1 MSEDVKKK
9 PGRIPTLSMM
19 KKMKSGTLE
28 AEDLESFPKNNR
40 WAFNAGKTF
49 AGNPKYL
56 FIYINKYRKDIDA
69 YWLCDKEETVEYIRK
84 LGYKAYTF
92 VDREAHRLETQ
103 TGVYVV
109 EQVKENIPERMAEVK
124 YLNLYHGVGC
134 KSIERRAHTGFLTER
149 VAGKYIRYN
158 QFYYDRQLFLV
169 TSPLMEKHFI
179 YQCGLRNDRVIRGGY
194 PRCMYQK
201 YFEKVT
207 TFNHDIRGRK
217 GLEMDTRIAAYV
229 PTFRDDAPQ
238 GFMSLAIPD
247 MERLIQKLE
256 EKNMLMIFKMH
267 PLIEEDYEY
276 LKLKEKYQN
285 HPRLLFWNNQED
297 FYEIFD
303 DIEVGIIDYSS
314 IFYDMLA
321 GGTKYFIRYFFAE
334 SSRDMVYDL
343 EEMTCGKM
351 CRNFDALLEALDSYQ
366 EDDKQD
372 RERIEKLFWE
382 YDHKGSMDEIINHT
396 LEFEPEPKPLPVLYT
411 FDIFDTLISRKVLEP
426 EGIFYQVKE
435 RMEASQLAFPSFFQ
449 ENYPQKRKEAET
461 NVREWY
467 RKTLELRPD
476 ARREIHFEEIFERM
490 AKVYHLTGEQKNA
503 LMQWELEAEY
513 ESAIPIPRAVSYVKD
528 LMQKGE
534 TVCLISDM
542 YLSREFIQKLL
553 AKADPALGEL
563 PLFLSSEY
571 GVQKSTGLLYLEV
584 YKSFETYMFGAWIH
598 HGDNRKADGT
608 FARKLNITTVLRERP
623 EFNEYEWKIASEIG
637 TGDAFKTAALLAR
650 FRESNGKQKDYYAY
664 GHISM
669 YFVPY
674 ISWVLKHAIEHKTK
688 CLYFIS
694 RDGYQLKRIADRII
708 EKKNLPIRTKYIYG
722 SRRAWR
728 IPSLITELDKEFFS
742 KFGNFVNVKSYDKML
757 NALNM
762 EENDFQRIFPDL
774 AYLKDVGE
782 ITKEIRESLI
792 ITFSNSEPYR
802 QYILDKSARDRE
814 IVLEYLRQ
822 EINFDERF
830 SFVEY
835 WGRGYTQD
843 CTARLLEAA
852 CKEKCPVPFYYMRSI
867 YSSEENRIRYNF
879 TTASNSLIFVE
890 AVFANIP
897 YKSVEGYQR
906 GENGKILPALE
917 PADCDMELFHA
928 MEQRLLQ
935 FVDDFY
941 GLGLEDTDNL
951 EKMLQKIS
959 VEYFEEHQEDE
970 VFTRCLAPLMD
981 SYTMYDAKREY
992 APAFTDEMADGLIR
1006 ENPKSDYTSSLEMSL
1021 ARSEKRLADKVRY
1034 IVEDVPELRREGDKK
1049 TAKILA
1055 RKEENLLAPYKLQRH
1070 KWKSLYFQATYQKHA
1085 LHPIE
1090 KGKVILFTNDSPA
1103 DRDEYWSLEQE
1114 WKKMGNLRILRYKKN
1129 TFYGKVIKEMAT
1141 AEYIFINRHIE
1152 LMSLLRFR
1160 TGTYV
1165 VQLGEYAF
1173 SLDCFGKGM
1182 QFPGYL
1188 KDSRDWND
1196 RLMRNDYD
1204 LICAASEDMKN
1215 IYETSFSVR
1224 RKGTVQAVG
1233 SCCTDIYF
1241 SEKFRDEARK
1251 SLEELFPAARGK
1263 KIIVYLPQYRHRVKG
1278 CRVLEFL
1285 DIRKLQKALGTE
1297 YVMVTDYRVP
1307 AGMDSYLMSEDLRDF
1322 FCDATN
1328 QISIRRL
1335 IAAGDVFVGDYRNTF
1350 FEAFL
1355 RRKPVFLTA
1364 DDYEEY
1370 TRERDYN
1377 FAYKDIISAP
1387 VIGDAEELIWQLH
1400 HLETY
1405 DYRYLEQFCEKYLG
1419 ACDGHAA
1426 ERVLKLKGK
1435 Q

>member
-1 MSEDVKKK
+1 MSKDVKKK
-9 PGRIPTLSMM
+9 LSRIPTLSVL
-19 KKMKSGTLE
+19 KKMGTGTLE

-40 WAFNAGKTF
+40 WAFNAGRTF

-69 YWLCDKEETVEYIRK
+69 YWLCDNEETVEYIRK

-92 VDREAHRLETQ
+92 VDGEAHRLEAQ

-179 YQCGLRNDRVIRGGY
+179 YQCGLRKSQVIRGGY

-201 YFEKVT
+201 YFEKLT
-207 TFNHDIRGRK
+207 TFNHDIRARK
-217 GLEMDTRIAAYV
+217 GLGADTKIAAYA
-229 PTFRDDAPQ
+229 PTYRDDVPQ

-256 EKNMLMIFKMH
+256 ERNMLMIFKMH

-276 LKLKEKYQN
+276 LKLKEKYQD

-351 CRNFDALLEALDSYQ
+351 CRNFDSLLEALNSYE
-366 EDDKQD
+366 EDDKKD

-396 LEFEPEPKPLPVLYT
+396 LEFEPKPEPLPTLYT
-411 FDIFDTLISRKVLEP
+411 FDIFDTLISRSVLEP

-435 RMEASQLAFPSFFQ
+435 RMEASELEFPSFFMR
-449 ENYPQKRKEAET
+449 NYPQKRQEAEE
-461 NVREWY
+461 NAREWY

-490 AKVYHLTGEQKNA
+490 ASVYHLTDEQRNA

-513 ESAIPIPRAVSYVKD
+513 DSSIPIPGAVSYVKD
-528 LMQKGE
+528 LVQKGE

-542 YLSREFIQKLL
+542 YLSREFVQKLL
-553 AKADPALGEL
+553 VKAEPVLGEL

-584 YKSFETYMFGAWIH
+584 YRSFETYMFGAWIH
-598 HGDNRKADGT
+598 HGDNRKADG
-608 FARKLNITTVLRERP
+608 AIAKKLNITTVLRERP
-623 EFNEYEWKIASEIG
+623 EFNEYEWKIATEIG
-637 TGDAFKTAALLAR
+637 TGDAFKAAALLAR
-650 FRESNGKQKDYYAY
+650 FRKNNGKRKDYYAY

-674 ISWVLKHAIEHKTK
+674 ISWVLQHAIEHGTE

-708 EKKNLPIRTKYIYG
+708 EKKKLPVRTKYIYG
-722 SRRAWR
+722 SRRVWR

-742 KFGNFVNVKSYDKML
+742 KFGNFVNIKSYDKML

-762 EENDFQRIFPDL
+762 EEKDFQRIFPDL
-774 AYLKDVGE
+774 AYLKEVGE
-782 ITKEIRESLI
+782 ITKEIRASLI

-814 IVLEYLRQ
+814 IVLKYLRQ
-822 EINFDERF
+822 EIDFEETY

-843 CTARLLEAA
+843 CMARLLEAA
-852 CKEKCPVPFYYMRSI
+852 CGYQCPVPFYYMRSI
-867 YSSEENRIRYNF
+867 YSNEENRIRYNF

-890 AVFANIP
+890 AIFANIP
-897 YKSVEGYQR
+897 YKSIEQYQR
-906 GENGKILPALE
+906 DANGAILPVLE

-928 MEQRLLQ
+928 MEHRLIQ

-941 GLGLEDTDNL
+941 SLGLEDTEAL
-951 EKMLQKIS
+951 EKMLQKVS

-970 VFTRCLAPLMD
+970 TYTECLAPLID

-992 APAFTDEMADGLIR
+992 APAFTAEMADGLIR
-1006 ENPKSDYTSSLEMSL
+1006 ENPKSDYTCSLKMSL
-1021 ARSEKRLADKVRY
+1021 ARTEKRLADKVRY
-1034 IVEDVPELRREGDKK
+1034 IVEDVPELRKEGDKK
-1049 TAKILA
+1049 TLKILA
-1055 RKEENLLAPYKLQRH
+1055 KKEENLLAPYNIKRH
-1070 KWKSLYFQATYQKHA
+1070 KYKSLYFQATYQKHA
-1085 LHPIE
+1085 MHPVE
-1090 KGKVILFTNDSPA
+1090 KGKVILFTNNSPT
-1103 DRDEYWSLEQE
+1103 DRDEYWSLEQQL
-1114 WKKMGNLRILRYKKN
+1114 KKMGNMKILRYSKN

-1152 LMSLLRFR
+1152 LMSLLKFR
-1160 TGTYV
+1160 KGTYV
-1165 VQLGEYAF
+1165 VQLGEFAL
-1173 SLDCFGKGM
+1173 SLNCFGKGM
-1182 QFPGYL
+1182 YFPGYL
-1188 KDSRDWND
+1188 KDSRNWNN

-1204 LICAASEDMKN
+1204 LICAASETMKK
-1215 IYETSFSVR
+1215 IYESSFSM
-1224 RKGTVQAVG
+1224 KGKERVQAVG

-1241 SEKFRDEARK
+1241 SETFRKEARR

-1278 CRVLEFL
+1278 NRVLEFL
-1285 DIRKLQKALGTE
+1285 DIRKLKKALENE

-1307 AGMDSYLMSEDLRDF
+1307 AGMDSYLMADDLQDF
-1322 FCDATN
+1322 FCDVTN
-1328 QISIRRL
+1328 KISIRRL

-1350 FEAFL
+1350 FESFL

-1364 DDYEEY
+1364 DDYQEY
-1370 TRERDYN
+1370 TKERDYN
-1377 FAYKDIISAP
+1377 FAYEDILSAP
-1387 VIGDAEELIWQLH
+1387 VLGDAEELIWQLQH
-1400 HLETY
+1400 IEAY

-1426 ERVLKLKGK
+1426 ERVLEYKNEI
-1435 Q
+1435 